1 MLLMLVLLGM
11 CLPACGTTL
20 NYVGVQTIP
29 TGTLVG
35 GVEIGGLSGISYN
48 PYTDRFIAIT
58 DDSRSNGA
66 SRMWSLDLSY
76 TGTTFSSATALFEV
90 GLKKRDAI
98 ALPLTDAEGIAGN
111 LDGSFYVSHE
121 GLAAGTDATYSTPP
135 WIYRFNG
142 ATGNKEGE
150 VILPVKFLPRDSS
163 GNSVAPSASNQSSGV
178 VSNLSLECLGL
189 TPSKKVIFTA
199 NEAALKQDYSGVYDN
214 STNQAQN
221 SESRIVRFTGVP
233 GNPVAAEEK
242 VYQADQGTLYL
253 VFRRFNTVPDILPVD
268 DSGRLLVME
277 RGLIANNTNLGSYR
291 IRIYEVNF
299 NQSNATN
306 VAGVNSL
313 NGASYTKL
321 SKTLLWESSSG
332 MDNVEAMCFG
342 RDVAGFRTLVL
353 ASDNNFNASQITQF
367 HVFRTDIPAV
377 SRRTLATGFI
387 GNGSVTAAPSVAWYP
402 DGSEVTLTAIAAA
415 NFTFTNWSGNLTGNS
430 NPASLTMDADKAVTA
445 SFLSPY
451 QNWRTGYFTSEE
463 ISGTQLSAP
472 TSDPEGDG
480 LQNLLEYAL
489 NLHPREP
496 SFAGLPVVGDDGGN
510 LTVTY
515 LKDTTKTDISYQV
528 ETSDSLSGWG
538 AVSDARV
545 STNGTIETRKAVVPI
560 NGIRK
565 FLRLK
570 ITQLF

>member
-1 MLLMLVLLGM
+1 MLVLLGM

-353 ASDNNFNASQITQF
+353 ASDNNFSTSQITQF
-367 HVFRTDIPAV
+367 HVFLTDIPTV
-377 SRRTLATGFI
+377 TRRAISTTVI
-387 GNGSVTAAPSVAWYP
+387 GSGSVTSSPSVAWYP
-402 DGSEVTLTAIAAA
+402 DGSEVALSATPST
-415 NFTFTNWSGNLTGNS
+415 NFIFANWSGNLAGNT
-430 NPASLTMDADKAVTA
+430 NPAGIVLDGDKSVTA
-445 SFLSPY
+445 NFLSPY
-451 QNWRTGYFTSEE
+451 QSWRTGYFTPQE
-463 ISGTQLSAP
+463 ISSTQLSAP
-472 TSDPEGDG
+472 ASDPDADG

-489 NLHPREP
+489 NLHPREA
-496 SFAGLPVVGDDGGN
+496 SVTGLPSVGVNEGN
-510 LTVTY
+510 LTLTY
-515 LKDTTKTDISYQV
+515 QKDTTKTDISYQLEV
-528 ETSDSLSGWG
+528 SGDLTAWLAISDELI
-538 AVSDARV
+538 
-545 STNGTIETRKAVVPI
+545 STNGMVETRRAGVPI
-560 NGIRK
+560 NGARK

>member
-1 MLLMLVLLGM
+1 MLVLLGM

-353 ASDNNFNASQITQF
+353 ASDNNFSTSQITQF
-367 HVFRTDIPAV
+367 HVFLTDIPTV
-377 SRRTLATGFI
+377 TRRAISTTVI
-387 GNGSVTAAPSVAWYP
+387 GSGSVTSSPSVAWYP
-402 DGSEVTLTAIAAA
+402 DGSEVALSATPST
-415 NFTFTNWSGNLTGNS
+415 NFIFANWSGNLTGNS

-451 QNWRTGYFTSEE
+451 QNWRTGYFTPQE
-463 ISGTQLSAP
+463 ISSTQLSAP
-472 TSDPEGDG
+472 ASDPDADG

-489 NLHPREP
+489 NLHPREA
-496 SFAGLPVVGDDGGN
+496 SVTGLPSVGVNEGN
-510 LTVTY
+510 LTLTY
-515 LKDTTKTDISYQV
+515 QKDTTKTDISYQLEV
-528 ETSDSLSGWG
+528 SGDLTAWLAISDELI
-538 AVSDARV
+538 
-545 STNGTIETRKAVVPI
+545 STNGMVETRRAGVPI
-560 NGIRK
+560 NGARK

>member
-353 ASDNNFNASQITQF
+353 ASDNNFSTSQITQF
-367 HVFRTDIPAV
+367 HVFLTDIPTV
-377 SRRTLATGFI
+377 TRRAISTTVI
-387 GNGSVTAAPSVAWYP
+387 GSGSVTSSPSVAWYP
-402 DGSEVTLTAIAAA
+402 DGSEVALSATPST
-415 NFTFTNWSGNLTGNS
+415 NFIFANWSGNLAGNT
-430 NPASLTMDADKAVTA
+430 NPAGIVLDGDKSVTA
-445 SFLSPY
+445 NFLSPY
-451 QNWRTGYFTSEE
+451 QSWRTGYFTPQE
-463 ISGTQLSAP
+463 ISSTQLSAP
-472 TSDPEGDG
+472 ASDPDADG

-489 NLHPREP
+489 NLHPREA
-496 SFAGLPVVGDDGGN
+496 SVTGLPSVGVNEGN
-510 LTVTY
+510 LTLTY
-515 LKDTTKTDISYQV
+515 QKDTTKTDISYQLEV
-528 ETSDSLSGWG
+528 SGDLTAWLAISDELI
-538 AVSDARV
+538 
-545 STNGTIETRKAVVPI
+545 STNGMVETRRAGVPI
-560 NGIRK
+560 NGARK